1 MSGVDGRDDLANLA
15 GLDAFAQS
23 FAAGLFAAAPELR
36 AHAHAQ
42 DGALEVGL
50 APGPA
55 RTDAGF
61 WISTADQEVTVGFGM
76 FHMHFDWPPRDDVRP
91 SDPVAFVRSL
101 MADETLVEDWTL
113 DGRWAG
119 SSILAANDEPDLK
132 GMQPGHVVYV
142 RSWSGARDR
151 TIRGR

>member
-1 MSGVDGRDDLANLA
+1 MNGVDGRDDLA

-23 FAAGLFAAAPELR
+23 FAAALFAAAPELR
-36 AHAHAQ
+36 AHARAQ
-42 DGALEVGL
+42 DGALEIGL

-61 WISTADQEVTVGFGM
+61 WISTVDQEVTVGFGM
-76 FHMHFDWPPRDDVRP
+76 FHMHFDWPPRDDVWP
-91 SDPVAFVRSL
+91 SDPVAVVRSL

-113 DGRWAG
+113 DGTWSG
-119 SSILAANDEPDLK
+119 SSILAAHEEPDLT
-132 GMQPGHVVYV
+132 GMRPGHVVYV